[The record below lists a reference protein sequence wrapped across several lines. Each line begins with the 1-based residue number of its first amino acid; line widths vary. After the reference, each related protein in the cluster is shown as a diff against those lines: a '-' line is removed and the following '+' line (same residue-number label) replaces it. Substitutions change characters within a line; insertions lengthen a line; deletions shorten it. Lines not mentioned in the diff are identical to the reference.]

1 MQNKKIQVWLPL
13 LFSIVMIAGMFI
25 GYRIKENMPGRGFF
39 YVEKR
44 RPIQEVINLIETKYV
59 DNVRVDSLADKAIET
74 ILNQLDPHSVYL
86 SATDLQEIKEDL
98 A

>member
-1 MQNKKIQVWLPL
+1 MHNKKIQVWLPL

-44 RPIQEVINLIETKYV
+44 RPVQEVINLIETKYV
-59 DNVRVDSLADKAIET
+59 DDVKADSLADKAIDA
-74 ILNQLDPHSVYL
+74 ILNQLDPHSVLFRHPY
-86 SATDLQEIKEDL
+86 
-98 A
+98 